1 MLDVIGLSPLD
12 LRVYGALV
20 DSRSMTTAELADELG
35 LSMQR
40 LSQVLRGL
48 TAKHLVIR
56 APGRPVRFTA
66 VAPDVGLGALVLLKE
81 QELESARLVANR
93 FQDRHRHAVGR
104 QASDLIEVVR
114 GSEAIARRADQ
125 IMRSA
130 RHEVR
135 FVDKPPYAKA
145 PAALHPAE
153 RDLLGAGIRFRGV
166 YDRGALELHDLYADL
181 EAGLRLGEEAR
192 VTAEAPLKMIVA
204 DHHLALVPLHSNA
217 PTVEIAL
224 VVHPST
230 LLDALGAL
238 FQNLWRHSLPLC
250 LPGSP
255 HTTHNALSTEDSR
268 LLALLTTGLPDR
280 SIAKQ
285 LGLSYRTFQ
294 RRLRELMDFLG
305 AQTRFQAGLQAAAR
319 GWVTVPVP
327 QPPPSSRGRMPAEP
341 SA

>member
-35 LSMQR
+35 LSRQR

-48 TAKHLVIR
+48 AAKHLVMR

-66 VAPDVGLGALVLLKE
+66 VAPDVGLGALALLKE
-81 QELESARLVANR
+81 QELENARLVANR
-93 FQDRHRHAVGR
+93 FRDRHRHAVGR
-104 QASDLIEVVR
+104 QVSDLIEVVR

-145 PAALHPAE
+145 PASLNPAE
-153 RDLLGAGIRFRGV
+153 RDLLGAGVRFRGV

-192 VTAEAPLKMIVA
+192 VTVEAPLKMIVA
-204 DHHLALVPLHSNA
+204 DHHLALVPLQSNA
-217 PTVEIAL
+217 QTVDIAL

-230 LLDALGAL
+230 LLDAL

-268 LLALLTTGLPDR
+268 LLALLTTGMPDR

-327 QPPPSSRGRMPAEP
+327 QPVC
-341 SA
+341 